1 LNAAGSGRK
10 TNIPLTEI
18 ILLVALIFALFP
30 VGWLLWNSFK
40 YHRDIVSVTNP
51 LTFTLSNYMELFSTE
66 FPKLFLNS
74 LGLVFFSTVLCLL
87 IASLAAYGLSKFPWP
102 RSFTAIILGV
112 AFFVQL
118 MPPITLVPA
127 FYAIANSLRL
137 YNSVTILILV
147 NTVFHLPF
155 AIFLLKA
162 YFDRVPTD
170 LKEAA
175 LVDGCTELR
184 AFWRI
189 MLPLAAPGIGAV
201 TILVSI
207 LSWNEFLM
215 ALTLTSTP
223 DAQTMTVGIASFI
236 QDFYIR
242 YGLMCA
248 AAGVATIPI
257 IILAT
262 VAHRYIVAG
271 LTGGALKE

>member
-1 LNAAGSGRK
+1 LNAAGPGRK

-30 VGWLLWNSFK
+30 VGWLLWSSFK